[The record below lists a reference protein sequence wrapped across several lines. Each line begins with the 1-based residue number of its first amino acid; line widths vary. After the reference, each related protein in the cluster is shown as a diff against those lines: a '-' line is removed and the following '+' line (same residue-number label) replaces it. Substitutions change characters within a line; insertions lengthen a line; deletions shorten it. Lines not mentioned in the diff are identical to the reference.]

1 MTTVLVGVGTA
12 SHLPCDLALPLLD
25 GHPTAQ
31 AGFQLMLEVDE
42 DLITQADVRV
52 GLMHRSMEKLYE
64 VRDYRQLM
72 MLANRQDWMSAVSI
86 EILIALTVES
96 AMGIVV
102 PERATW
108 IRTLMAEAT
117 RASALLSFLA
127 PVITD
132 PTAAETVRRLGIGLT
147 AAQETATGSRV
158 HPMHTRIGGVASDL
172 DQPAL
177 TQYQDIAE
185 ALEVSAPAIC
195 AAAAAAVSDL
205 RGDVTVTFDDAVTFA
220 LLGPAGRA
228 SGLDRDVRLDEPYL
242 AYNDLRDLLTYPRHV
257 DGDIPARY
265 AAFSDQLAV
274 SAQLMQACV
283 DRLQALTG
291 PVSISLPKVVRVPE
305 GTHMSRVEA
314 PLGQAGC
321 VLVSTGDKTP
331 WRIKMRA
338 PSFATAQ
345 ALGPA
350 LVGTRMTMLA
360 DAVMSFFIAVGDIDR

>member
-1 MTTVLVGVGTA
+1 MGLCAGLFRYVPYVGPLAAAALPVLVSFTTSTGWGPVIAVGCLFVVMELILNNIIEPWLYGTRLGVSEIG
-12 SHLPCDLALPLLD
+12 LILATVALFF
-25 GHPTAQ
+25 
-31 AGFQLMLEVDE
+31 GFEVVDCAK
-42 DLITQADVRV
+42 ADVATTAAS
-52 GLMHRSMEKLYE
+52 RSMPL
-64 VRDYRQLM
+64 R
-72 MLANRQDWMSAVSI
+72 
-86 EILIALTVES
+86 
-96 AMGIVV
+96 G
-102 PERATW
+102 
-108 IRTLMAEAT
+108 
-117 RASALLSFLA
+117 
-127 PVITD
+127 
-132 PTAAETVRRLGIGLT
+132 
-147 AAQETATGSRV
+147 
-158 HPMHTRIGGVASDL
+158 
-172 DQPAL
+172 
-177 TQYQDIAE
+177 
-185 ALEVSAPAIC
+185 
-195 AAAAAAVSDL
+195 AAAAAVSDL

-305 GTHMSRVEA
+305 GTHVSRVEG